1 LFGLKLKNTMKKI
14 LIVCTGN
21 SCRSQM
27 AEAWIRKFSGNQVQ
41 VFSAGTHP
49 EKVNPVAVK
58 VMQIEC
64 VDISHHKSNLVD
76 DFKDVDFNFVITVCD
91 DAKEKCPHFPS
102 VAKKIHKSFPD
113 PAKAKGTDAE
123 ILETYI
129 KVRDML
135 KSYCKDFL
143 QHELGINVNE
153 NIFTWIEI
161 PVLDFSM
168 AKHFYESLLGFPI
181 HESRIGGMQHG
192 FWGHTANQV
201 GGAIV
206 KGEGVPSQ
214 KGALVYFDGGN
225 DLNDYLQKVE
235 KLGGKIILPKTLI
248 AKEIGNYAIFLD
260 TEGNRLAF
268 WSKN

>member
-1 LFGLKLKNTMKKI
+1 
-14 LIVCTGN
+14 
-21 SCRSQM
+21 
-27 AEAWIRKFSGNQVQ
+27 
-41 VFSAGTHP
+41 
-49 EKVNPVAVK
+49 
-58 VMQIEC
+58 
-64 VDISHHKSNLVD
+64 
-76 DFKDVDFNFVITVCD
+76 
-91 DAKEKCPHFPS
+91 
-102 VAKKIHKSFPD
+102 
-113 PAKAKGTDAE
+113 
-123 ILETYI
+123 
-129 KVRDML
+129 ML

-161 PVLDFSM
+161 PVLDFSR

-181 HESRIGGMQHG
+181 HESRIGGIQHG

-235 KLGGKIILPKTLI
+235 KLG
-248 AKEIGNYAIFLD
+248 EMD
-260 TEGNRLAF
+260 TELFKEWFQAFSQATGITLHIENIYGDNSHHIIESCFKGLAR
-268 WSKN
+268 SLRQALEIDKRIKNTIPSTKGTL